1 MTCKFCGG
9 TCIKNGYQANGK
21 QRYKCNTAIGNNR
34 RIILTKPI
42 SRN

>member
-1 MTCKFCGG
+1 MV
-9 TCIKNGYQANGK
+9 IKQTVSNAINA
-21 QRYKCNTAIGNNR
+21 NTAIGNNR